1 MILRN
6 RRKSAR
12 NTGKLKAPAFAR
24 GNRVPKPDSV
34 SAQIDIGRDASGQSI
49 LIDLEELLATRLLV
63 QGNSGSGKSHLL
75 RRLLEECAGLVQQ
88 VVIDP
93 EGDFVTLADHFGH
106 VVIDAAAYSPREI
119 EALAARVRQHR
130 ASVVL
135 SLEELEV
142 EAQIRCAALFL
153 TALFDAPRE
162 HWYPA
167 LVVVD
172 EAQMFAPAAAGEMN
186 DDTRRLTLA
195 AMTNLMCRGRK
206 RGLAGIVATQRLA
219 KLAKNV
225 AAEASN
231 FLMGRTFLDIDMQ
244 RAADLL
250 GMDRRQAERIRDLQ
264 RGQFLGLGPAI
275 SRRPVAVNVGTVQT
289 GAKASGQGLIPLPD
303 APGEAMEALLT
314 DRLAEAARDPAPRAP
329 APLPRPAVEIERAL
343 SAAPA
348 LREVPPVPPT
358 LRAVEA
364 EAPAPAAPAPI
375 AAASEPAG
383 AIVDVVRELAATEGA
398 TFRPATA
405 LFRDF
410 AIRCRQSG
418 IASAHVDLAAFRRLF
433 AFALAGVDRLDV
445 PLRGIVEQLG
455 AQVDDDVLAPYLA
468 LVIAAASGDPMPDE
482 EELGRLY
489 GSASPS
495 RVRRLLDHL
504 ERLGLI
510 VVREDFGGERS
521 ITVPGIAERIAE
533 QTRIALAS

>member
-1 MILRN
+1 MT
-6 RRKSAR
+6 A
-12 NTGKLKAPAFAR
+12 T
-24 GNRVPKPDSV
+24 
-34 SAQIDIGRDASGQSI
+34 IDIGRGPDGQAI
-49 LIDLEELLATRLLV
+49 GIDLAELLATRLLV

-75 RRLLEECAGLVQQ
+75 RRLLEECAGQVQQ
-88 VVIDP
+88 IVIDP
-93 EGDFVTLADHFGH
+93 EGDFVTLADAFGH
-106 VVIDAAAYSPREI
+106 VVIDAGAYSAREI
-119 EALAARVRQHR
+119 EELALRVRQHR

-135 SLEELEV
+135 ALDELEV
-142 EAQIRCAALFL
+142 EQQIRCAALFL

-186 DDTRRLTLA
+186 DEARRLTLS

-275 SRRPVAVNVGTVQT
+275 SRRPVAVQVGAVQT
-289 GAKASGQGLIPLPD
+289 SARAGAQTLIPLPQ
-303 APGEAMEALLT
+303 AEEGAMEALLT
-314 DRLAEAARDPAPRAP
+314 DRLAEAATQQQPVRCPPPPPAPHKDLEEAITLPRVLPEVKPTA
-329 APLPRPAVEIERAL
+329 APL
-343 SAAPA
+343 AP
-348 LREVPPVPPT
+348 V
-358 LRAVEA
+358 A
-364 EAPAPAAPAPI
+364 EAPREAAPPPHAPPLGSGTTLEEIVREIALAEGAAYRPAA
-375 AAASEPAG
+375 
-383 AIVDVVRELAATEGA
+383 
-398 TFRPATA
+398 A

-418 IASAHVDLAAFRRLF
+418 IASTHVDLTRFRRLF
-433 AFALAGVDRLDV
+433 AFAISGLDQLKGDTRIAITSAAEGV
-445 PLRGIVEQLG
+445 E
-455 AQVDDDVLAPYLA
+455 DDLLAPYLA
-468 LVIAAASGDPMPDE
+468 ILIAAHTGSAMPDE
-482 EELGRLY
+482 DELGRLY

-504 ERLGLI
+504 ERLGRI

-521 ITVPGIAERIAE
+521 ITVPMISAA
-533 QTRIALAS
+533 A

>member
-1 MILRN
+1 MSTL
-6 RRKSAR
+6 
-12 NTGKLKAPAFAR
+12 
-24 GNRVPKPDSV
+24 
-34 SAQIDIGRDASGQSI
+34 IDIGQDGARNKVG
-49 LIDLEELLATRLLV
+49 IDLEELLATRLLV

-75 RRLLEECAGLVQQ
+75 RRLLEECAGHVQQ

-93 EGDFVTLADHFGH
+93 EGDFVTLADAFGH
-106 VVIDAAAYSPREI
+106 VVIDGAAYSAREI
-119 EALAARVRQHR
+119 EELAARVRQHR

-135 SLEELEV
+135 ALDELEV
-142 EAQIRCAALFL
+142 EQQIRCAALFL
-153 TALFDAPRE
+153 TALFGAPRE

-186 DDTRRLTLA
+186 DETRRLSLS

-275 SRRPVAVNVGTVQT
+275 SRRPVAVNVGSVRT
-289 GAKASGQGLIPLPD
+289 GGRGGGGGLLPLPE
-303 APGEAMEALLT
+303 AAGEEMEALLT
-314 DRLAEAARDPAPRAP
+314 DRLTEATSDTRPRRPAPPPPRPAGDLEQAMRAGAPLPPPPPPRELDSPAPPVPSAAPTPSKPAP
-329 APLPRPAVEIERAL
+329 APDPA
-343 SAAPA
+343 
-348 LREVPPVPPT
+348 T
-358 LRAVEA
+358 
-364 EAPAPAAPAPI
+364 APAPTSSPAQPGASVEDIVRAI
-375 AAASEPAG
+375 ATSP
-383 AIVDVVRELAATEGA
+383 DA

-410 AIRCRQSG
+410 AIRCRQQG
-418 IASAHVDLAAFRRLF
+418 VPSAHVDITRFRRLF
-433 AFALAGVDRLDV
+433 ACEVGGLARLRGAARTAIETIIAGV
-445 PLRGIVEQLG
+445 E
-455 AQVDDDVLAPYLA
+455 DDVLAPYLA
-468 LVIAAASGDPMPDE
+468 LAVAETLGEPMPDE
-482 EELGRLY
+482 DELGRLY

-495 RVRRLLDHL
+495 RIRRLLDHL
-504 ERLGLI
+504 ERSGLI
-510 VVREDFGGERS
+510 VVREEFGGGRVV
-521 ITVPGIAERIAE
+521 IVPGIERDTSA
-533 QTRIALAS
+533 RAA